1 MLVVGLYP
9 PWYCEKDNIVIN
21 KMHQNFKKDMAQKM
35 TSLISSEHN
44 WLSMMYDRDVVKVI
58 SMKRLPRLLAHD
70 LNMRVTDMSIDARS
84 LSVNIFPSVSIHI
97 SRCVFLVFS
106 VFS

>member
-58 SMKRLPRLLAHD
+58 SMKRLLSGLARRASVHD
-70 LNMRVTDMSIDARS
+70 LNMRVTQLSIVGQFFRQY
-84 LSVNIFPSVSIHI
+84 LSF
-97 SRCVFLVFS
+97 FLNQF
-106 VFS
+106 F